1 MGGCAS
7 TQENPGMAQPLEN
20 LGKPY
25 MPIGYYRI
33 DLPAIEVDTLYE
45 FDTVHFINVT
55 KKLEI
60 ESCPY
65 MVAQLHHGEVVH
77 VYGAGED
84 NASFFNEEGSEV
96 APLATL
102 SNGRRRVHVRLPYFG
117 TTDEIDGW
125 MTVGSWMVPMKMYRD
140 RPFQPLT
147 SDFRVDPLGCA
158 SFSWDWDN
166 GPFTIEHR
174 LNTGSSLN
182 SEVMIPTMAPSAFQ
196 FTSAL
201 GYLDVARLVIPRHP
215 RHFQPRGTEGY
226 YDFVGDLEELLLRNG
241 GAWWQHRSR
250 ELPGYEQRLSEVRAM
265 HLSRSITIINLA
277 ISERVTDL
285 ALQQRDLTLWNDG
298 LNDDPQHLE

>member
-1 MGGCAS
+1 MMEARMMTLGNHCWLKALSDVRYCSSLPQTLLSVMTAFDHGWLVL
-7 TQENPGMAQPLEN
+7 PGDEMAQPLEN
-20 LGKPY
+20 LGKSY

-125 MTVGSWMVPMKMYRD
+125 MTVGSWVVPMKMYRD
-140 RPFQPLT
+140 RPDLP
-147 SDFRVDPLGCA
+147 
-158 SFSWDWDN
+158 
-166 GPFTIEHR
+166 
-174 LNTGSSLN
+174 SL
-182 SEVMIPTMAPSAFQ
+182 
-196 FTSAL
+196 
-201 GYLDVARLVIPRHP
+201 
-215 RHFQPRGTEGY
+215 
-226 YDFVGDLEELLLRNG
+226 
-241 GAWWQHRSR
+241 
-250 ELPGYEQRLSEVRAM
+250 
-265 HLSRSITIINLA
+265 
-277 ISERVTDL
+277 
-285 ALQQRDLTLWNDG
+285 
-298 LNDDPQHLE
+298 